1 MTTTAKPRYSLR
13 FPSNNSLEWAD
24 CAFLRA
30 PAMTEAQPAAASTG
44 STIESVLQEQR
55 LFAPPAA
62 LSASAAIPSM
72 EAYRAL
78 AAKAE
83 ADPDR
88 FWGDLARE
96 QLHWF
101 EPFHTVLDWTNPPF
115 AKWFEGGTTNLAYNC
130 LDRHLEGPRADKTAL
145 IWEGEPG
152 DQRTF
157 TYRQLHAEVCKA
169 ANALKALG
177 IGKGDLVALY
187 MPMVPEAAIAMLA
200 CARIGAPHSVV
211 FGGFS
216 ADALRDRLIDGQ
228 AKAVITADG
237 GFRKDKAVALKPAVD
252 EALGAQGGAPSVEHV
267 LVVQRIA
274 SACAMTTGRDHWWH
288 ELVQDQAQTCPA
300 EPMASEDRLFVLYT
314 SGSTGKPKGVVHT
327 TAGYNLWAHL
337 TFQWIFDIREDDIH
351 WCTADVGWITGHSYI
366 VYGPLSNGA
375 TTVMYEGA
383 PRPSKPGAFWEVIE
397 KHKVTLFYT
406 APTAI
411 RAFMKGGR
419 EVPEQYAMDS
429 LRILGT
435 VGEPINPE
443 AWMWYRD
450 VIGHGRCPIV
460 DTWWQTETGGVMIS
474 PLPAATPT
482 KPGSATLPLP
492 GIVADI
498 VDHDGN
504 SQPADQGGYLAVR
517 RPWPGMMRTV
527 HGDPE
532 RFRKSYWEEI
542 RPADGSYLYFAGD
555 GARRDADGYFWVMG
569 RVDDVINVSGHR
581 LGTME
586 IESALVSH
594 PAVAEAAVVG
604 RPDDLKG
611 EGIVAFVTLEAG
623 RLGDDPLIA
632 ELRSHVGREIGPI
645 ARPDVI
651 TFTDALPKTRSGKIM
666 RRILRSLAAGQEVSG
681 DTSTL
686 EDRSVLDALRM

>member
-1 MTTTAKPRYSLR
+1 M
-13 FPSNNSLEWAD
+13 AD
-24 CAFLRA
+24 
-30 PAMTEAQPAAASTG
+30 PQ
-44 STIESVLQEQR
+44 IESVLQEAR
-55 LFAPPAA
+55 VFPPPAA
-62 LSASAAIPSM
+62 LAETAQLGSL
-72 EAYRAL
+72 EAYQSL
-78 AAKAE
+78 WDE
-83 ADPDR
+83 VNADPDA
-88 FWGDLARE
+88 FWGQQARE

-101 EPFHTVLDWTNPPF
+101 KPFETVLDWSNPPF
-115 AKWFEGGTTNLAYNC
+115 ARWFEGGTTNLSYNC

-152 DQRTF
+152 DVRRF
-157 TYRQLHAEVCKA
+157 SYRELHAEVCKA
-169 ANALKALG
+169 ANALRSLG
-177 IGKGDLVALY
+177 IGKNDLVALY

-216 ADALRDRLIDGQ
+216 ADALRDRLIDGEV
-228 AKAVITADG
+228 KLVITADG

-252 EALGAQGGAPSVEHV
+252 EALADGAVPSVRSV
-267 LVVQRIA
+267 LVVQRTKA
-274 SACAMTTGRDHWWH
+274 EVTMLQGRDHWWH
-288 ELVQDQAQTCPA
+288 EQVPQQSASCPA
-300 EPMASEDRLFVLYT
+300 LPMASEDRLFVLYT

-337 TFQWIFDIREDDIH
+337 TFQWIFDLRDDDVH

-383 PRPSKPGAFWEVIE
+383 PRPSKPGAFWELIE
-397 KHKVTLFYT
+397 KHKITLFYT

-411 RAFMKGGR
+411 RAFMKSGR
-419 EVPEQYAMDS
+419 EVPDQYDMSS

-443 AWMWYRD
+443 AWIWYRD
-450 VIGHGRCPIV
+450 VIGGNRCPIV

-492 GIVADI
+492 GIAADV
-498 VDHDGN
+498 VDGEGN
-504 SQPADQGGYLAVR
+504 SVGTDEGGFLAVR

-532 RFRKSYWEEI
+532 RFRRSYWEHI
-542 RPADGSYLYFAGD
+542 RPADGSWLYFAGD
-555 GARRDADGYFWVMG
+555 GARRDGDGYFWVMG

-604 RPDDLKG
+604 RPDALKG
-611 EGIVAFVTLEAG
+611 EAIVAFVSLEGG
-623 RLGDDPLIA
+623 RQGDPELMG
-632 ELRSHVGREIGPI
+632 ELRQHVGVEIGPI
-645 ARPDVI
+645 ARPDEI
-651 TFTDALPKTRSGKIM
+651 RFSDALPKTRSGKIM
-666 RRILRSLAAGQEVSG
+666 RRILRALAAGEDVSG

-686 EDRSVLDALRM
+686 EDRSVLERLRADG